1 MSLSY
6 PHEKQVECPYW
17 PSKPTPKQ
25 LLKKLELDF
34 LKNAALIL
42 NLLVNLQPCSF
53 EIIVFSVKYLPKRKA
68 TFILIVFPASS
79 KLGINLVICNSK
91 SSGSFKWSGNQV
103 IIVLALISHFLHDTG
118 SFILNI
124 WCIENPYV

>member
-1 MSLSY
+1 MSLPY

-42 NLLVNLQPCSF
+42 NLLVNLQPRSF
-53 EIIVFSVKYLPKRKA
+53 EIIVFPVKYLPKRKA
-68 TFILIVFPASS
+68 TFIILFPASS
-79 KLGINLVICNSK
+79 KWGINLVICNSK

-103 IIVLALISHFLHDTG
+103 IIVLALIFNFLRDTG

>member
-1 MSLSY
+1 MLY

-17 PSKPTPKQ
+17 PSKPTSKQ

-53 EIIVFSVKYLPKRKA
+53 EIIVFSVKYLTKEKQH
-68 TFILIVFPASS
+68 
-79 KLGINLVICNSK
+79 
-91 SSGSFKWSGNQV
+91 SFLLYFQQV
-103 IIVLALISHFLHDTG
+103 
-118 SFILNI
+118 LN
-124 WCIENPYV
+124 WA